1 MKTEPD
7 KLQRVYELLAELKK
21 TKVNTPEHE
30 ALLKKIRALS
40 AEYQALI
47 EAPPKA
53 KAAK

>member
-1 MKTEPD
+1 MEPTSE
-7 KLQRVYELLAELKK
+7 KLQRIYELLAELKK

-40 AEYQALI
+40 AEYKALI
-47 EAPPKA
+47 NIPPKA